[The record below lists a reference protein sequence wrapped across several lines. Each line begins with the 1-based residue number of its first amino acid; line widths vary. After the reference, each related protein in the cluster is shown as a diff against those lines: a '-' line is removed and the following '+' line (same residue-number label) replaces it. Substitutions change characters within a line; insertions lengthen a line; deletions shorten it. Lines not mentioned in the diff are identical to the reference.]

1 MKAGLGLLLLPVG
14 LLPAAESEET
24 VWYDSKGRVAAVE
37 NVSESKKAPA
47 PWIPQ
52 WVAREERRDKALRG
66 GGYRRSRFSWD
77 GAVYDSGWGWAS
89 PAFYCR
95 PAYCAPVPCH
105 RPFSGVR
112 VIIR

>member
-1 MKAGLGLLLLPVG
+1 M
-14 LLPAAESEET
+14 LPAVESGET
-24 VWYDSKGRVAAVE
+24 VWYDSKGRVAMVE
-37 NVSESKKAPA
+37 SPAAEKKAPA
-47 PWIPQ
+47 PWVPQ

-66 GGYRRSRFSWD
+66 GYRRSRSFWNGAYSTWD
-77 GAVYDSGWGWAS
+77 WGY

-95 PAYCAPVPCH
+95 PLPCAPIPCH

>member
-1 MKAGLGLLLLPVG
+1 MKAGLGLLPLMAG
-14 LLPAAESEET
+14 LISAEESTDT
-24 VWYDSKGRVAAVE
+24 VWYDSKGRVVVVESAAE
-37 NVSESKKAPA
+37 AKKAAA
-47 PWIPQ
+47 PWLPQ

-66 GGYRRSRFSWD
+66 DGRRRSRSSWD
-77 GAVYDSGWGWAS
+77 GAVYSTWDWGY

-95 PAYCAPVPCH
+95 PSPCVLVPCS